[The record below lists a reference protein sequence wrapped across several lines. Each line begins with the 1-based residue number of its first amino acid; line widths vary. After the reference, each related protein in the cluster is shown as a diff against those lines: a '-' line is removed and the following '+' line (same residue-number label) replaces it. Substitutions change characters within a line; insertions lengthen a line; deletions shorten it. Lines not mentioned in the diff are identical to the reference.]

1 MISLYTAPLPKALLL
16 ASSGVP
22 QYNLSQVMRRPRI
35 ISGVGATIVL
45 LACALLPL
53 APIPKTAAATPKP
66 GLHIREIKISG
77 DNFVALEN
85 TGNDITDLSSY
96 WIGYASDSSGDPL
109 VPSQQLPAI
118 PLPSGQTL
126 IALYSGST
134 DTCDASYID
143 KLNFSFAKTGGQ
155 FAVWRMD
162 TSSAGVLSFFV
173 ADQARWANPSKTA
186 TLPSGVDLDIRQETA
201 PMTID
206 NPVWYKDVNQTGDWQ
221 VGNYQNCSLSI
232 YEPATDQW
240 TSAVTWQQATVSPP
254 SVLLASVFIGGTGK
268 ASATIPASDRGLLAM
283 QLSELLP
290 NTAKPQTDADNEFI
304 ELYNPNSKSFDL
316 SNFMLQ
322 TASSTSS
329 SVHSWHIPVGT
340 KVGPGAFKAFYSSQT
355 HLSLSNG
362 GGEVWLVD
370 PLGTTVTHSDPYGKA
385 DDGMAWVNAGGKWQ
399 WTAVPTPG
407 ATNKIATPV
416 QAGSVKTATVG
427 DKKVVSLASGGV
439 VAGASTTSAAQG
451 APSTPIHPWVLAVVA
466 VAALLYGAYEYRHDL
481 AYRISKYRSNRKAR
495 R

>member
-1 MISLYTAPLPKALLL
+1 
-16 ASSGVP
+16 
-22 QYNLSQVMRRPRI
+22 
-35 ISGVGATIVL
+35 VGATIAL
-45 LACALLPL
+45 LACAFLLC
-53 APIPKTAAATPKP
+53 APALNVRAAVPKS
-66 GLHIREIKISG
+66 GLYIREIKISV
-77 DNFVALEN
+77 DNFVVLEN
-85 TGNDITDLSSY
+85 TGSDIANLSNY
-96 WIGYASDSSGDPL
+96 WMGYASDSSDDPL

-118 PLPSGQTL
+118 SLATGQTL
-126 IALYSGST
+126 IALYSGAT

-162 TSSAGVLSFFV
+162 TSAAGVLSFFA
-173 ADQARWANPSKTA
+173 ADQVRWANPSKTA
-186 TLPSGVDLDIRQETA
+186 TLPSGVNLDIRDETT
-201 PMTID
+201 PITID
-206 NPVWYKDVNQTGDWQ
+206 NPVWYKDVTQTGDWQ
-221 VGNYQNCSLSI
+221 VGNYHDCSLST

-240 TSAVTWQQATVSPP
+240 TSAVTWQQADISPP
-254 SVLLASVFIGGTGK
+254 SVLLASVSIGGSGK
-268 ASATIPASDRGLLAM
+268 ATATIPTSDRGLLAM

-304 ELYNPNSKSFDL
+304 ELYNPNSKPFDL

-329 SVHSWHIPVGT
+329 SVHSWHIPAGT

-370 PLGTTVTHSDPYGKA
+370 PLGTTVTHGDPYGKA
-385 DDGMAWVNAGGKWQ
+385 DDGMAWVNAGGRWQ
-399 WTAVPTPG
+399 WTAIPTPG
-407 ATNKIATPV
+407 ATNKVATPI
-416 QAGSVKTATVG
+416 QSGTVKTATVG
-427 DKKVVSLASGGV
+427 NKKVVSLASSGGI
-439 VAGASTTSAAQG
+439 VAGASTTSVAQG
-451 APSTPIHPWVLAVVA
+451 APSTPIHPWILAVVA

-481 AYRISKYRSNRKAR
+481 AYRIERYRGNRATR